1 MLTKAEAGNLK
12 LHLGL
17 LMWVTGTQV
26 CHLLPFQDAHEPEV
40 SEAEKPGLE
49 PGPPTWDAE
58 APRDSRA
65 HLQDAYSAQAFL
77 LLLLFLITKMVN
89 SKFPS
94 LFLRISK
101 FEQFHCVPSI
111 FTSELTTTKK
121 KVQKMHPV
129 LAGTLLALKF
139 H

>member
-1 MLTKAEAGNLK
+1 
-12 LHLGL
+12 
-17 LMWVTGTQV
+17 
-26 CHLLPFQDAHEPEV
+26 
-40 SEAEKPGLE
+40 
-49 PGPPTWDAE
+49 
-58 APRDSRA
+58 
-65 HLQDAYSAQAFL
+65 
-77 LLLLFLITKMVN
+77 MVN

-129 LAGTLLALKF
+129 LAGTLLALNF